1 MTHPQVSRVAR
12 RARQKEQ
19 LRGTARERLLEDPQ
33 LRRMLSSHVHCG
45 QEMQL
50 VTIPPALPGE
60 QTAAMNEDR
69 VLTYR
74 CACGFRFDSTPGQPD
89 PGRSRGQ

>member
-19 LRGTARERLLEDPQ
+19 LRGTARGRPPEDPQ
-33 LRRMLSSHVHCG
+33 LRRMLTSHIHCG

-50 VTIPPALPGE
+50 VSTDPALPGE
-60 QTAAMNEDR
+60 QAAAKNDDGL
-69 VLTYR
+69 LTYR
-74 CACGFRFDSTPGQPD
+74 CGCGFSFDQRRDDWP
-89 PGRSRGQ
+89 

>member
-1 MTHPQVSRVAR
+1 MSKGGSQMTHPQVSRVAR

-19 LRGTARERLLEDPQ
+19 LKGAARGRPPEDPQ
-33 LRRMLSSHVHCG
+33 LRRMLSSHIHCG

-50 VTIPPALPGE
+50 VSTDPALPRE
-60 QTAAMNEDR
+60 QTTARNDDS

-74 CACGFRFDSTPGQPD
+74 CACGFSFDQRPD
-89 PGRSRGQ
+89 